1 MSLQYELHSEVL
13 CLQNTNDI
21 DLLNIL
27 FGQGTMVKNFAE
39 LSNLSRD
46 IWGSSYY
53 LPKTM
58 ELLSLRK
65 IN

>member
-1 MSLQYELHSEVL
+1 MSLQYELHLEVL

-39 LSNLSRD
+39 LSHLSRD
-46 IWGSSYY
+46 I
-53 LPKTM
+53 
-58 ELLSLRK
+58 
-65 IN
+65 